1 MANEPTKQTGNISN
15 RGFTLIEMIISITLF
30 SGILLAAFSAFGNIA
45 HLKNKIVSDVDVYEQ
60 LYVAVENLSSIIKD
74 RGDID
79 YEEYFNRSLV
89 GTTLSGGHYSLPT
102 GFGNYGRGGNIGATP
117 FGDDVY
123 YCRSNGANAVTD
135 GGCALTGSINTSTI
149 SQA

>member
-1 MANEPTKQTGNISN
+1 
-15 RGFTLIEMIISITLF
+15 MIISITLF
-30 SGILLAAFSAFGNIA
+30 SGILLVAFSAFGNIA

-74 RGDID
+74 GGDID

-89 GTTLSGGHYSLPT
+89 GTTLSGGHYQAIS
-102 GFGNYGRGGNIGATP
+102 GFGNYGLGGIVGSAT

-123 YCRSNGANAVTD
+123 YCRSSSPAPANSVI
-135 GGCALTGSINTSTI
+135 GNGCALTGSINTSSV
-149 SQA
+149 SQ